1 MDFYYLDDVDKKILS
16 ILQQDSRISY
26 SKLAK
31 MLNLSE
37 STIHMRLKRLRESGV
52 IKNFSIEVNLEK
64 VGLNV
69 LAFVLIKADP
79 KRYEEILKEIYEMK
93 EIYEIYDVTGE
104 YYALLKVR
112 VSSKEDLAKVLDKLG
127 NMPGITST
135 YTMFVLRT
143 IKEKRMFD
151 EDEK

>member
-1 MDFYYLDDVDKKILS
+1 MNDFYYLDDVDKKILN

-37 STIHMRLKRLRESGV
+37 STIHMRVRRLRESGV
-52 IKNFSIEVNLEK
+52 IRAFTIDVNLEK

-79 KRYEEILKEIYEMK
+79 KSYEGVLREIGNMK
-93 EIYEIYDVTGE
+93 EVYEIYDVTGE

-112 VSSKEDLAKVLDKLG
+112 VSAKEELAKVLDRIG
-127 NMPGITST
+127 NMPGVTST

-143 IKEKRMFD
+143 IKEKRML
-151 EDEK
+151 EE